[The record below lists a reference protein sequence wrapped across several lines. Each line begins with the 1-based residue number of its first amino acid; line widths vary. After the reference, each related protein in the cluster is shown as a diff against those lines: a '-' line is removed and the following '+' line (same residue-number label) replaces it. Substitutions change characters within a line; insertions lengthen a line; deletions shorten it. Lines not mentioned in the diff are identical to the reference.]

1 LSIALRVEMGSLLQF
16 SELESRETINYC
28 NIKLLS
34 RLTNRV
40 DKDYRTNKTAIEN
53 PIDEQDS
60 NANKDI
66 KEGMHKFEAKIKAGK
81 APEGDATRSDE

>member
-1 LSIALRVEMGSLLQF
+1 MDR
-16 SELESRETINYC
+16 
-28 NIKLLS
+28 
-34 RLTNRV
+34 
-40 DKDYRTNKTAIEN
+40 DYGTNKTAIEN
-53 PIDEQDS
+53 PIDGQDS